1 MCVCER
7 ETSSAFVITLTQVQ
21 VQSTKLCVC
30 LVHGKKSPMFCRL
43 VSACG
48 RRFCCHLSSSRRHR
62 EKSSLS

>member
-30 LVHGKKSPMFCRL
+30 LVHGKKVPCFAVLCLLAVAGSVVICRRPD
-43 VSACG
+43 VIVK
-48 RRFCCHLSSSRRHR
+48 SRH
-62 EKSSLS
+62 